1 MSCTGSTLPPAYP
14 GLQRERRTRSL
25 GGEAASSGGRRSY
38 LPAEDGAGRAGE
50 RRGPPQEP
58 AGGEGRW
65 EGISRGALRGLSGT
79 AFPSPEDPRLLPG
92 KVYFGGGGRE
102 RKGRGYSHGLQ
113 GFAEPGFQRLEVFYD
128 HFNHH
133 PERPGPPAS
142 PAAAAAT
149 TTAAAGSAP
158 PRRPAPRLPPRFL
171 SPAEAAVASRFG
183 RGRLAG
189 AGGPAPRRGRNQPS
203 GGCSLRAPL
212 SPLLGRGARSARSA
226 VRPSVPPPASGAGGG
241 QRGRRARR
249 PAGPE
254 RGSETH
260 RPPPRPQLPLAA
272 EPDGASGRAG
282 KMAAPRC
289 RENKESREDGRRAG
303 AAGRRGRAGPGGAV
317 RRWRCCC

>member
-14 GLQRERRTRSL
+14 GVQRERRTRSL

-50 RRGPPQEP
+50 RRRPPQEP
-58 AGGEGRW
+58 AGREGRW
-65 EGISRGALRGLSGT
+65 EGISRSALRGLSGA
-79 AFPSPEDPRLLPG
+79 AFPSPEDPRLLPK

-158 PRRPAPRLPPRFL
+158 PRRPAPRLPPRFP
-171 SPAEAAVASRFG
+171 SPAEAAAASRFG

-212 SPLLGRGARSARSA
+212 SPLLGRGARSGRSA
-226 VRPSVPPPASGAGGG
+226 VPPHLPPQGRAEGSATDGPDEQRGPRARLRNAPPPPAPLS
-241 QRGRRARR
+241 RRARR
-249 PAGPE
+249 SE
-254 RGSETH
+254 R
-260 RPPPRPQLPLAA
+260 
-272 EPDGASGRAG
+272 ASR
-282 KMAAPRC
+282 
-289 RENKESREDGRRAG
+289 
-303 AAGRRGRAGPGGAV
+303 
-317 RRWRCCC
+317 